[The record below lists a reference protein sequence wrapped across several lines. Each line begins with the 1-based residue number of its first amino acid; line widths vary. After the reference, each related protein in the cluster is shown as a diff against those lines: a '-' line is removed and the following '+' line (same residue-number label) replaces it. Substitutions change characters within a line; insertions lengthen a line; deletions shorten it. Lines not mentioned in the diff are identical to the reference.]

1 MDSGRFLLAIVLMIA
16 VMVITNVLLPP
27 PRPAENPLAGVDSAS
42 TSAAPATV
50 APTAPAPAAVSPTV
64 VDPTKTGA
72 AAATGIAD
80 TATVTSPVYRY
91 GISSRGGALV
101 SAELLE
107 YESFAPGTEGE
118 HVQLNPAGNPGL
130 IRHRIRLGSE
140 IIDLSA
146 LEFTFDHREVTLT
159 EGGGPKQ
166 LSLTHRD
173 SLGGRVITI
182 TYTFQPDLFVFDVE
196 GRVSGASTTPQILID
211 MGPTLASNEA
221 VSTEDDRALAY
232 VINSD
237 LVGIQS
243 QLLGKLRAERI
254 DNGPLAWIALKNK
267 YFLIAAMQ
275 SADQPTPFGGVIAQP
290 TGLPNS
296 ANLSATLLADG
307 EGRFVYRLYVG
318 PRESDHLTAL
328 GNQLQDVSVFG
339 WRFLQPV
346 LRPLGHA
353 ITWAV
358 LQLHSVLGLGYGWV
372 LILFGFLIRFVLWPL
387 NSKAMRSQLKN
398 MEIQPRIK
406 DLQTR
411 YKSDP
416 QKLQQEML
424 KLYKEEGFNP
434 MGGCLPMLLPLPV
447 LITLFFVFQSTIE
460 FRGVPFLW
468 LPDLARKDPLYILP
482 VALGISMFIQQWLNM
497 RTTKDAPAQMKY
509 MTYFMPIF
517 MTFLFLNFASGL
529 NLYYASMNLASV
541 PQQLQIMKEK
551 QRRMTGGKPKT

>member
-27 PRPAENPLAGVDSAS
+27 PRPAENPLAGVDSAA
-42 TSAAPATV
+42 TSMPTA
-50 APTAPAPAAVSPTV
+50 APTAPAPAAASPVT
-64 VDPTKTGA
+64 VDPRKTGA
-72 AAATGIAD
+72 TAVDGGKAD

-91 GISSRGGALV
+91 GFSSRGGDLV

-107 YESFAPGTEGE
+107 YESFAPGTEGRR
-118 HVQLNPAGNPGL
+118 VQLNPEGNPGL
-130 IRHRIRLGSE
+130 VRHRIRLGSE
-140 IIDLSA
+140 ILDLST
-146 LEFTFDHREVTLT
+146 LQFTFDRHEVTLA
-159 EGGGPKQ
+159 EGAGPQQ
-166 LSLTHRD
+166 LVLTHRD
-173 SLGGRVITI
+173 SANGQVITI
-182 TYTFQPDLFVFDVE
+182 TYTFQPELFVFDVE
-196 GRVSGASTTPQILID
+196 GRISEAPTTPQILID

-221 VSTEDDRALAY
+221 VATEDDRALAY

-237 LVGIQS
+237 QLGIQS
-243 QLLGKLRAERI
+243 QLLAKLRAERI

-267 YFLIAAMQ
+267 YFLIAAME
-275 SADQPTPFGGVIAQP
+275 STEQPVPFGGVIAEP

-296 ANLSATLLADG
+296 ANLSATLLADAD
-307 EGRFVYRLYVG
+307 GRFYYRLYVG

-358 LQLHSVLGLGYGWV
+358 LQLHRVLGLGYGWV

-387 NSKAMRSQLKN
+387 NAKAMRSQLKQ
-398 MEIQPRIK
+398 MELQPRIK
-406 DLQTR
+406 DMQTR

-460 FRGVPFLW
+460 FRGVSFLW

-482 VALGISMFIQQWLNM
+482 VALGLSMFIQQWLNM
-497 RTTKDAPAQMKY
+497 RSTKDAPAQMKY

-529 NLYYASMNLASV
+529 NLYYASMNIASV

-551 QRRMTGGKPKT
+551 QRRMTGGRPKT